1 MLFFV
6 ESIYL
11 TSFQMADSNEEL
23 TRKAIEYH
31 TRDGK
36 SGKIEMALTKPC
48 ETQEDLSL
56 AYTPG
61 VGMVCLEIDKNK
73 EDVYK
78 YTNKGNLVTVLS
90 EGSAVLGLGDIGPE
104 AGYPV
109 MEGKGVLFKNFAD
122 VDVFPLCVNA
132 RKEDG
137 KTDVEKMIMI
147 AKSIEPT
154 FGGINLEDIKA
165 PECFEIEQRLI
176 DEMNIPVFHD
186 DQHGTAIITLGGLLN
201 GLKLTGKKIDEV
213 KCVFVGAGAAGIAT
227 ARLFVEAGVKKENLT
242 LCDSRGVIF
251 VGREEGMNPQKEEF
265 AVKTNNRA
273 LDDAMKGAD
282 VFVGVSSKDLIS
294 KEMVSSMAEKSILF
308 AMANPWPEIMPED
321 AKAAGGF
328 IVGTGRSDFPNQVNN
343 VLGFPGIFRGTLDV
357 RSKKINTE
365 MKIAAANAL
374 AELANEEIP
383 SEIKE
388 FLTNAYPQDA
398 QNGVFDGENPL
409 KADYVIPKP
418 LDPRVV
424 PRVAKAVARAAMETG
439 VAEKPIEDLDAYE
452 KAVTERVKK

>member
-1 MLFFV
+1 M
-6 ESIYL
+6 SD
-11 TSFQMADSNEEL
+11 QKDEL
-23 TRKAIEYH
+23 TQKAIEYH
-31 TRDGK
+31 GRDGK
-36 SGKIEMALTKPC
+36 PGKIEMGLTKPC
-48 ETQEDLSL
+48 ESQEDLSL

-61 VGMVCLEIDKNK
+61 VAMVCLEIDKNK

-109 MEGKGVLFKNFAD
+109 MEGKGVLFKKFAD

-137 KTDVEKMIMI
+137 KTDIEGMIKI
-147 AKSIEPT
+147 AKSLEPT

-165 PECFEIEQRLI
+165 PECFEIEERLI
-176 DEMNIPVFHD
+176 EEMNIPVFHD
-186 DQHGTAIITLGGLLN
+186 DQHGTAIITLAGLLN
-201 GLKLTGKKIDEV
+201 GLKLAEKKIEEA

-227 ARLFVEAGVKKENLT
+227 ARLYLEAGVKKENLT
-242 LCDSRGVIF
+242 LCDSKGVIYQ
-251 VGREEGMNPQKEEF
+251 GREEGMNPQKTEF
-265 AVKTNNRA
+265 AVETDART
-273 LDDAMKGAD
+273 LEDAMQGAD
-282 VFVGVSSKDLIS
+282 VFVGVSSKDLVT

-308 AMANPWPEIMPED
+308 AMANPWPEIMPTD
-321 AKAAGGF
+321 AKEAGGF

-357 RSKKINTE
+357 RSQKINVE

-374 AELANEEIP
+374 SELANEEIP
-383 SEIKE
+383 AGIKE
-388 FLTNAYPQDA
+388 FLSKAYENDA
-398 QNGVFDGENPL
+398 ANGVFDGENPL
-409 KADYVIPKP
+409 KADYIIPKP

-424 PRVAKAVARAAMETG
+424 PRVARAVAEAAMATG
-439 VAEKPIEDLDAYE
+439 VAEKPVDDLDAYE
-452 KAVTERVKK
+452 AAVAERVKK